1 MPEDQFNPDKP
12 IHRRGIVARDLVN
25 GMVYIRH
32 RRFSSRII
40 NRESWSFLQLCD
52 GRDLEQLSPAVTELL
67 GFALTHEQLT
77 SSIQEFA
84 ERGVFEGTS
93 DNSRSYRICDAT
105 PIVSKLSPLV
115 RWVASRWFAGLTL
128 LALLACLTLLV
139 IDWRRFIT

>member
-1 MPEDQFNPDKP
+1 MPEGKFNPEKP
-12 IHRRGIVARDLVN
+12 VCRPGIVARDLIN

-32 RRFSSRII
+32 GRFSSRII

-84 ERGVFEGTS
+84 DRGVFEGTS
-93 DNSRSYRICDAT
+93 DNSRSYRICDAM
-105 PIVSKLSPLV
+105 PVISKLSPLV
-115 RWVASRWFAGLTL
+115 RWVGSSWFAALML
-128 LALLACLTLLV
+128 LAFLACLIL
-139 IDWRRFIT
+139 

>member
-1 MPEDQFNPDKP
+1 MPEDQFDPDKP
-12 IHRRGIVARDLVN
+12 IRRRGIVARDLIN

-52 GRDLEQLSPAVTELL
+52 GRDLEQLSPAVTKLL
-67 GFALTHEQLT
+67 GFALTDEQLT

-84 ERGVFEGTS
+84 DRGLFEGTN

-115 RWVASRWFAGLTL
+115 RWVGSSWFAALML
-128 LALLACLTLLV
+128 LAFLACLILLV
-139 IDWRRFIT
+139 NDWGRF